1 MDVFRRCFLEDEPNG
16 NPFLEYFLEGGAKG
30 NPPLRCF
37 FEERPMGNVFRG
49 YFFEGGVKENP
60 FLECFLRVGKRWYVF

>member
-1 MDVFRRCFLEDEPNG
+1 
-16 NPFLEYFLEGGAKG
+16 
-30 NPPLRCF
+30 
-37 FEERPMGNVFRG
+37 MGNVFRG